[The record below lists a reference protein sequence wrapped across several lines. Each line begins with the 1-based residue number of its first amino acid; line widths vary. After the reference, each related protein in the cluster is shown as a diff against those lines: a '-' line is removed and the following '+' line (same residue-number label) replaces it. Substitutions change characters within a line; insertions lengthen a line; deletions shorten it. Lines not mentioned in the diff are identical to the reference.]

1 MLALPNPAPH
11 KGAFALL
18 LHRGGGG
25 GGRHTYPRP
34 HTSQA
39 GPPMPAA
46 QRVSEAGQGTLKS
59 WPFLPYLPGGCK
71 SHCVVTIAGQ
81 GPPETL
87 ATPWSQ
93 AGLTSKAWW
102 LEGVASKHLHNEDPQ
117 PAARSDDFQAAGA
130 GGGRVLKRTRK
141 PAGTRGVQPEAWG
154 EQGSDPTS
162 RWDSKRSRG
171 WMAGLICNLPRE
183 GFGWRG
189 SWLLKIWNTVRAQPS
204 CSSSFKKT
212 VFKGLV
218 LAFFFFL
225 SIHFPTERDG
235 GEGKCTLGVHVRPQ
249 SAQQTPA

>member
-25 GGRHTYPRP
+25 GGRHTYPRT

-59 WPFLPYLPGGCK
+59 WPFLPYLPGGCR

-87 ATPWSQ
+87 ATLWSQ

-102 LEGVASKHLHNEDPQ
+102 LEGVASKHLHDEGPQ

-130 GGGRVLKRTRK
+130 GGGRVLKRTRR
-141 PAGTRGVQPEAWG
+141 PAGTSQRHGGSRIPIPQADGISREAGAGW
-154 EQGSDPTS
+154 QGLFAICPGRRLGGGDP
-162 RWDSKRSRG
+162 
-171 WMAGLICNLPRE
+171 
-183 GFGWRG
+183 GF
-189 SWLLKIWNTVRAQPS
+189 
-204 CSSSFKKT
+204 
-212 VFKGLV
+212 
-218 LAFFFFL
+218 
-225 SIHFPTERDG
+225 
-235 GEGKCTLGVHVRPQ
+235 
-249 SAQQTPA
+249 